1 MKISPFSARV
11 NLGQDVPA
19 QRGKRAIALS
29 LQRLWERFCLFMTDK
44 SLLTV
49 YPEDCRSTYSQK
61 VRFYP
66 YLAAK
71 EEQRDW
77 LEMTLNCQNT
87 HF

>member
-11 NLGQDVPA
+11 NLGQDMPA
-19 QRGKRAIALS
+19 QRAIALS

-61 VRFYP
+61 VRSYP